1 MVSVVTK
8 SVSVTKLV
16 DLDFADDIALLE
28 DSLHNMQQP
37 TTALEEE
44 ASRVGLYINLDK
56 CKVMVS
62 STWSGSADVHVQGST
77 VEVVDEFCYLGSY
90 VAHNGSAVRK
100 T

>member
-1 MVSVVTK
+1 MA
-8 SVSVTKLV
+8 

-28 DSLHNMQQP
+28 ESVQNMQHF
-37 TTALEEE
+37 TSVLEVE

-62 STWSGSADVHVQGST
+62 STWSGTADIHVQGCT

-90 VAHNGSAVRK
+90 ISHNGNCEK
-100 T
+100 M